1 MAYAKSSR
9 RSTRRKPAT
18 RARKPA
24 PARSRRSV
32 PKARQR
38 RAGLGGQRK
47 IMALNQRTVQRGYSP
62 FGNTYLA
69 KLPYCEDLIMTTSV
83 GGNAAVVH
91 RWRLNGMADPNQT
104 GAGHQPRF
112 FDQLTPLYGKYR
124 VHGAFVSATFN
135 DPGADGIFVGVNVY
149 NSVVAQGSVEGKLT
163 SDIRERKLATV
174 YPLNNSG
181 TQHKTIS
188 FYVPIAK
195 IMGQTAAQ
203 YTADLNTGA
212 AVSGDPVS
220 QAWLET
226 FVVSPT
232 QGAISVS
239 LSLKIT
245 YYVTFGDYKAPEQ
258 S

>member
-1 MAYAKSSR
+1 MAFTNSR
-9 RSTRRKPAT
+9 RRTTRRKPPA
-18 RARKPA
+18 RARKAAPPRARRA
-24 PARSRRSV
+24 PA
-32 PKARQR
+32 KARQR

-47 IMALNQRTVQRGYSP
+47 IMALNQITKQRGYSP
-62 FGNTYLA
+62 FGNTYMA
-69 KLPYCEDLIMTTSV
+69 KLPYCEDIIQTTNIA
-83 GGNAAVVH
+83 GNQAVVH
-91 RWRLNGMADPNQT
+91 RWRLNGMFDPNQT

-112 FDQLTPLYGKYR
+112 FDQLTPLYGRYR
-124 VHGAFVSATFN
+124 VHGAYVSATFN

-149 NSVVAQGSVEGKLT
+149 NAFVGQNSVEGKLT

-181 TQHKTIS
+181 SQHKTIG
-188 FYVPIAK
+188 FYVPMAK

-203 YTADLNTGA
+203 YTADLNTA
-212 AVSGDPVS
+212 ATISADPIS
-220 QAWLET
+220 QAYLET

-245 YYVTFGDYKAPEQ
+245 YYVTFSDYKAPAQ